1 VNYSF
6 IFGFK
11 RETELGYRQVL
22 LLGFG
27 IAALALCSV
36 HLNLHMEMDPKTK
49 EYGEF
54 TELLPLNVL
63 IVRFLQILFFKEKV
77 LSCFSLDLQFFMHN
91 LIFCFPC
98 SSSSSYCSGHSTCFI
113 AHLASSS
120 SRVSFTVLLL
130 LSTRWKLVAENHEKW
145 IWNLNFSLTNFLEFF
160 FSLQVTLPDFFL
172 ADQLT
177 SQVSYQPRLYFNSSE
192 TCISEVIKNNTVW
205 M

>member
-1 VNYSF
+1 MKNLIPTFLVAIIHLFDNLCSTYCSLFGLIVLHVLMYAANIYFWKRYRVNYSF

-63 IVRFLQILFFKEKV
+63 IVRF
-77 LSCFSLDLQFFMHN
+77 
-91 LIFCFPC
+91 
-98 SSSSSYCSGHSTCFI
+98 
-113 AHLASSS
+113 
-120 SRVSFTVLLL
+120 
-130 LSTRWKLVAENHEKW
+130 
-145 IWNLNFSLTNFLEFF
+145 
-160 FSLQVTLPDFFL
+160 
-172 ADQLT
+172 
-177 SQVSYQPRLYFNSSE
+177 
-192 TCISEVIKNNTVW
+192 
-205 M
+205 

>member
-1 VNYSF
+1 MYAANIYFWKRYRVNYSF

-63 IVRFLQILFFKEKV
+63 IVRF
-77 LSCFSLDLQFFMHN
+77 
-91 LIFCFPC
+91 
-98 SSSSSYCSGHSTCFI
+98 
-113 AHLASSS
+113 
-120 SRVSFTVLLL
+120 
-130 LSTRWKLVAENHEKW
+130 
-145 IWNLNFSLTNFLEFF
+145 
-160 FSLQVTLPDFFL
+160 
-172 ADQLT
+172 
-177 SQVSYQPRLYFNSSE
+177 
-192 TCISEVIKNNTVW
+192 
-205 M
+205 

>member
-1 VNYSF
+1 MKNLIPTFHVAIIHLFDNLCSTYYSLFGLIVLHVLMYAANIYFWKRYRVNYSF

-63 IVRFLQILFFKEKV
+63 IVRFLQILIFFLRKSSLVFPSTSNFSSMNWYFSFPVVPPHHIALAIQHV
-77 LSCFSLDLQFFMHN
+77 LSLISLLPPHVY
-91 LIFCFPC
+91 LSLYCC
-98 SSSSSYCSGHSTCFI
+98 SS
-113 AHLASSS
+113 
-120 SRVSFTVLLL
+120 
-130 LSTRWKLVAENHEKW
+130 
-145 IWNLNFSLTNFLEFF
+145 
-160 FSLQVTLPDFFL
+160 LQGGNWWQKITKCGYG
-172 ADQLT
+172 T
-177 SQVSYQPRLYFNSSE
+177 
-192 TCISEVIKNNTVW
+192 
-205 M
+205 